1 VTRILA
7 INTGSSSV
15 KLALF
20 GSETEELG
28 RKRLGSGEEPRSALT
43 GFMAGKAP
51 DAIVHRVV
59 HGGRRA
65 TPAPVDTALITE
77 LEQLIP
83 LAPNHNPRAIE
94 WLRASREAWP
104 DVPAFAV
111 FDTAFFANL
120 PAAAATYALPRE
132 LARDHGLRRYG
143 FHGLAHESM
152 WRTYQKLGRPAA
164 SRVVTLQLG
173 SGCSAA
179 AIQSGCPLDTSM
191 GFTPLEGLVMATR
204 AGDVDPGLILWLLR
218 ERGVEPK
225 ELERMLAE
233 KSGLLGLGGERG
245 DLGALLESRHDDA
258 LLAVDVFVWRLRKY
272 LGAYLAVLQ
281 GAEAILFGGG
291 IGEHLPE
298 IRRRALTGFEWAGV
312 VLDDEAN
319 QRAIGK
325 TARLHAESSRVE
337 IWTVA
342 VDEETLLAETCRR
355 LLQADSGDVLRYG
368 VRAKQ

>member
-20 GSETEELG
+20 GPETEELG
-28 RKRLGSGEEPRSALT
+28 RKRLGSGEEPRTALT
-43 GFMAGKAP
+43 GFVGGEAP

-59 HGGRRA
+59 HGGRRSA
-65 TPAPVDTALITE
+65 PAPVDAALIAE

-94 WLRASREAWP
+94 WLKAAKETWP

-152 WRTYQKLGRPAA
+152 WRTYQELGRPAA

-179 AIQSGCPLDTSM
+179 AIQGGRPLDTSM

-225 ELERMLAE
+225 ELERMLA
-233 KSGLLGLGGERG
+233 KNSGLLGLGGEQG
-245 DLGALLESRHDDA
+245 DLGALLESRQEDA

-337 IWTVA
+337 VWTVA

-355 LLQADSGDVLRYG
+355 LLQADSGDVLR
-368 VRAKQ
+368 